1 MASIPTAKTS
11 AANPITRDWF
21 REWFDSPF
29 YHKLY
34 FERNHEEAAGF
45 IHRLLALL
53 MPPKGSFLLD
63 IACGRGRH
71 ARILAHEGFDVTG
84 IDLAPDTIAFAN
96 QFANDHLHFYVHDM
110 RRLLCT
116 NCFDYAFNFF
126 TSFGYFETQREH
138 GNTMHM
144 VGTALRPKGVFVLD
158 YLNAPH
164 VQANLVPNETRTI
177 GDTTYTITR
186 WCDGKHFYKRI
197 VITDKTLA
205 SPLEFTEKVAVLLP
219 ADFEALFQ
227 PNKLRIRQLYG
238 NYALE
243 PYDPERSPRLLII
256 AEKNA

>member
-1 MASIPTAKTS
+1 MASNPTANTPVS
-11 AANPITRDWF
+11 SPITRDWF

-34 FERNHEEAAGF
+34 FERNEKEAADF

-53 MPPKGSFLLD
+53 MPPAGSSLLD
-63 IACGRGRH
+63 VACGRGRH
-71 ARILAHEGFDVTG
+71 ARILAKEGFDVTG
-84 IDLAPDTIAFAN
+84 IDLAPETIDFAN

-138 GNTMHM
+138 GNAIHM
-144 VGTALRPKGVFVLD
+144 VSTALRPNGVFVLD

-164 VQANLVPNETRTI
+164 IQANLVPNEIRII

-197 VITDKTLA
+197 GISDKTLK
-205 SPLEFTEKVAVLLP
+205 SPLEYTEKVAVLLP

-227 PNKLRIRQLYG
+227 PNHLRIRQLYG
-238 NYALE
+238 SYTLA
-243 PYDPERSPRLLII
+243 PYDPQQSPRLLII
-256 AEKNA
+256 AEKTG